1 MNPGDAIGSN
11 VFRSGGAEKSGSPSL
26 VRPEKQIRV
35 GRNRN
40 QIAI

>member
-11 VFRSGGAEKSGSPSL
+11 VFRRVALKNQAGHLSGPA
-26 VRPEKQIRV
+26 EKQIRF